1 MASAE
6 ESILIDT
13 NTAQI
18 HSIDE
23 LLARTGHPMR
33 IKWVLSVLRKTK
45 LRGSLRGTRDYSE
58 KYCPKLPWKGRIAEQ
73 LVEWVGDGGASC
85 QGKSQG

>member
-33 IKWVLSVLRKTK
+33 IKLGSSRCCGRPSSAVACAVPGITARNTAPNYLGKVALR
-45 LRGSLRGTRDYSE
+45 SN
-58 KYCPKLPWKGRIAEQ
+58 
-73 LVEWVGDGGASC
+73 
-85 QGKSQG
+85 